1 MSFFFVSA
9 DVANSKDTRG
19 SIPKKANRL
28 SDKST
33 YCCYCAKSFKNKGD
47 CSRHVREVHIQPKAY
62 LCPLV
67 GICPRSI
74 IGNGFGRMHQLIDH
88 LKSGVHNMTPGQAR
102 MEAHRH
108 NFNRKH
114 NTGVE
119 VEVNVISSNN
129 NNNINGAA
137 ADDDQY

>member
-1 MSFFFVSA
+1 MPIQGFQWG
-9 DVANSKDTRG
+9 NQ
-19 SIPKKANRL
+19 
-28 SDKST
+28 SDSSLGGFQLET
-33 YCCYCAKSFKNKGD
+33 GPTEMG
-47 CSRHVREVHIQPKAY
+47 RHVREVHIQPKAY